1 MAPLYAESD
10 ALVLTSREEGVPL
23 VILEAMASAR
33 PLVASKVGAIAEVL
47 DPACGFLVETGKGEA
62 WRFATALQQLLKEP
76 QLQEA
81 MGAAGR
87 RKAEA
92 EFDLS
97 AVRAAYRKLLE

>member
-62 WRFATALQQLLKEP
+62 SRFATALQQLLKEP

-87 RKAEA
+87 RMAEA